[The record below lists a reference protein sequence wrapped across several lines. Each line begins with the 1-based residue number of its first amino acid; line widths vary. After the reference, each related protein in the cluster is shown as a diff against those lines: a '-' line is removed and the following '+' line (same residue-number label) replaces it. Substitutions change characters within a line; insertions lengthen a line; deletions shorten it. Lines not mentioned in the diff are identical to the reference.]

1 MADVTRTNGTA
12 FGVVHQDRSAQ
23 GSGAISADELVVNVG
38 RSCKFFGITVYNA
51 SGSGGAGNIDLR
63 NELDA
68 GEAVEAILKAVQAS
82 EVSSTNYGGEI
93 LAYQVEGD
101 ANGLISVMV
110 AGSNW
115 TNSTMQTA
123 IRALGTTVGGNS
135 VDVSGTVVTDTGF
148 KLATS

>member
-1 MADVTRTNGTA
+1 MADVTRVHGDA
-12 FGVVHQDRSAQ
+12 FGVVNVDRGNA
-23 GSGAISADELVVNVG
+23 GDGAISADELVVNVG

-63 NELDA
+63 NELDPN
-68 GEAVEAILKAVQAS
+68 EAVSKILQTIQAAD
-82 EVSSTNYGGEI
+82 VSSTNYGGEV

-101 ANGLISVMV
+101 ANGQISVMV

-115 TNSTMQTA
+115 TASAMQTA
-123 IRALGTTVGGNS
+123 IRALGTTVGANS
-135 VDVSGTVVTDTGF
+135 VDVSGTAVTDTGF